1 MVADPNSNNT
11 DYNKPPTDTAPQ
23 RTDVGDN
30 FNPNTETKEEANENR
45 PRDEANNDKESD
57 KTPKQD
63 NSDKAN
69 KPIPTEQSITRIE
82 CSKQEFFYP
91 ALRHKFSPAEAILIE
106 TPDQSNYFDPFGI
119 DLSTYNVA
127 PEGKRPPNRCRKLF
141 VKASVEDDLVF
152 MDPNNL
158 SDARAILTL
167 NDIVALNTASSLGN
181 DGNDNP
187 STKLVPL
194 VAAEEYALF
203 IREGNYGTTG
213 PASGLIDI
221 LLKLMSPISEA
232 FFKMSNQYLANNSTA
247 GANLGGTAALFDDGE
262 GVSVSVNAKTLA
274 EQVTQTFHT
283 SKNIP
288 LCPKAAL
295 PGFAAV
301 PLLSNQHVYGPWL
314 NYPEK
319 QKSTI
324 FPFLLNDTNRKTAIE
339 NMIGAV
345 NIEVDNDLV
354 PWNYGGMY
362 ALDMVAELKIQEK
375 STYQQ
380 FLETGQLSVPG
391 YPAFSLGDVLAE
403 GKSTLYN
410 YNPIN
415 NNRGGIDSI
424 TINRNPDFNY
434 PSASNISNIQVN
446 IGQQTE
452 TTYSFRTY
460 QSKLSLYNKEN
471 SDRIKKIV
479 LETRKRQKEQH
490 QLSIA
495 IYDRMRRRS
504 QMTFNNSF
512 RDFLYDSTTGG
523 TSPVEVMVGGFN
535 EFSKTIDDVKVI
547 SALPEESKRKVS
559 AHRPQI
565 GIFEAKEVS
574 RELST
579 NYSSKS
585 MMSLDGFF
593 SPVSFYPTLHNA
605 TKSFVK
611 YDTKKCPI
619 CKGQKIIEKEVNP
632 TIGYKETKIKIKCEY
647 CEDKKTLKDIKSFT
661 VSESMPPFIL
671 ASGMRFAVKLPTETK
686 DQTDADGQPTGDVTQ
701 TDYEGI
707 FYEYVTD
714 KSVISNPK
722 KYLEVF
728 GKRNINIFN
737 LNPIIVAS
745 GEFRNINALDNDM
758 GGHGI
763 EVVARGII
771 PPKNALDVIDSIA
784 AGEVIVNKSDKTEL
798 YKWDDNQNKYVPD
811 GGSFLNR
818 FLAKDY
824 LDIDYEFRRS
834 FVNTANIDDSESPQ
848 LPPMNQR
855 FFGFRGPMIMHG
867 WGYDIDGYPVPN
879 ASGDPK
885 ILDAYDRPLM
895 TKSLKTYGS
904 HDPENADYGD
914 IMIGKNQIWDSDKK
928 EWTLPFK
935 EMAFPE
941 KWGTRPIDWPVGPI
955 DLRWDNNRKVW
966 VAPPPVKNVYVT
978 LEEDLVLEKNSRIT
992 YPARGFLDDI
1002 QLSKDPLPVGVRRVV
1017 FVRDHSGYTAPR
1029 GAKLYCRY
1037 NGESG
1042 FYEPIT
1048 KQQIIASGVIKQGYN
1063 ATIFSTY
1070 AVPENTRTQD
1080 VTKINVQFVN
1090 NLNLEAKPNHR
1101 ALFIYMEG
1109 SWNLMS
1115 VGRP

>member
-1 MVADPNSNNT
+1 MSEDFKGQNT
-11 DYNKPPTDTAPQ
+11 NTPPK
-23 RTDVGDN
+23 RTDVPADD
-30 FNPNTETKEEANENR
+30 NR
-45 PRDEANNDKESD
+45 PRDESNSDKEKD
-57 KTPKQD
+57 KTPTQD
-63 NSDKAN
+63 NSTKAN
-69 KPIPTEQSITRIE
+69 QPQPASKSVTQII
-82 CSKQEFFYP
+82 CNKQEFFYP
-91 ALRHKFSPAEAILIE
+91 ALKHKFGPTEAILIE
-106 TPDQSNYFDPFGI
+106 TPDQSNYYDPFGI
-119 DLSTYNVA
+119 DLSSYNVA
-127 PEGKRPPNRCRKLF
+127 PEGKNAPNRCRKLF
-141 VKASVEDDLVF
+141 VKTEVEDDLVF

-158 SDARAILTL
+158 SDARAILKV
-167 NDIVALNTASSLGN
+167 NDIIALNTASSLGN

-203 IREGNYGTTG
+203 IREGDYAVDG
-213 PASGLIDI
+213 PASGLLDI
-221 LLKLMSPISEA
+221 LLKLMSPVSES
-232 FFKMSNQYLANNSTA
+232 FFKMANQYLADTSNA
-247 GANLGGTAALFDDGE
+247 GANLNSTAAQFDDGR
-262 GVSVSVNAKTLA
+262 GISVSVNAKTLA

-288 LCPKAAL
+288 ICPKAAL

-301 PLLSNQHVYGPWL
+301 PLVSNQHVYGPWI

-319 QKSTI
+319 QKNTI

-345 NIEVDNDLV
+345 NLEVDNDLV

-362 ALDMVAELKIQEK
+362 ALDMVAEIKIQEK

-391 YPAFSLGDVLAE
+391 YPSFSLGDVLAE

-410 YNPIN
+410 YAPAN
-415 NNRGGIDSI
+415 NNRGGVDSI
-424 TINRNPDFNY
+424 TINRNPDFNS

-471 SDRIKKIV
+471 ADRIKKLV
-479 LETRKRQKEQH
+479 LESRKRQKEQH

-504 QMTFNNSF
+504 EMTFKSSF

-535 EFSKTIDDVKVI
+535 QFSKIIKDKKTVKVI
-547 SALPEESKRKVS
+547 PDEEDRTVS
-559 AHRPQI
+559 AHRPQV

-611 YDTKKCPI
+611 YDTKKCPV
-619 CKGQKIIEKEVNP
+619 CKGAKTIDKEVNP
-632 TIGYKETKIKIKCEY
+632 TIGYPKKEIKIRCEY
-647 CEDKKTLKDIKSFT
+647 CEDKSVSKDVKSFT

-671 ASGMRFAVKLPTETK
+671 ASGMRFTVRLSPEDTE
-686 DQTDADGQPTGDVTQ
+686 QTDANGNTTGDTK
-701 TDYEGI
+701 TTTKNAI

-714 KSVISNPK
+714 KSVVSNPK

-758 GGHGI
+758 SGHGI
-763 EVVARGII
+763 EIVARGMI
-771 PPKNALDVIDSIA
+771 PPKNALDVIDNIA
-784 AGEVIVNKSDKTEL
+784 AGEIIVNTENSSGL
-798 YKWDDNQNKYVPD
+798 YKWDDVQNKYVPD
-811 GGSFLNR
+811 TEGFLNQL
-818 FLAKDY
+818 LAKDY
-824 LDIDYEFRRS
+824 LDIDYEFRRT
-834 FVNTANIDDSESPQ
+834 FLNTANTDDSDAPQ

-885 ILDAYDRPLM
+885 VLDVYDRPLM
-895 TKSLKTYGS
+895 TRSLKVYGS
-904 HDPENADYGD
+904 HDPTNDDYGD
-914 IMIGKNQIWDSDKK
+914 IMIGKNQVWDDNQGWS
-928 EWTLPFK
+928 LPFK

-941 KWGTRPIDWPVGPI
+941 KWGTRPTDWPVGPI
-955 DLRWDNNRKVW
+955 DLRWDSNRKVW
-966 VAPPPVKNVYVT
+966 VSPPPVKQVYVT
-978 LEEDLVLEKNSRIT
+978 LEEDLVLERNSRTT
-992 YPARGFLDDI
+992 YPARGFIDDI
-1002 QLSKDPLPVGVRRVV
+1002 ELSRDPLPAGTRRVV
-1017 FVRDHSGYTAPR
+1017 FVKDYSGYTAPR

-1037 NGESG
+1037 NGDSG

-1070 AVPENTRTQD
+1070 AVPNNSRTQD
-1080 VTKINVQFVN
+1080 VTKISVQFVN
-1090 NLNLEAKPNHR
+1090 NLNIEAKPNHR

-1109 SWNLMS
+1109 AWNLMS